1 MGLAQDFGVFW
12 QRYPRKVGKLAAEK
26 AFQQVTKNGASL
38 EDLLAGIARYV
49 QHKPAYADWCY
60 PVTFLRQGRWM
71 DSYDDVID
79 NSQAQAEPW
88 WEECKRLHDSRCN
101 GQGGHHV
108 QMRLDALRVKAD
120 A

>member
-1 MGLAQDFGVFW
+1 MIEQEFSEW
-12 QRYPRKVGKLAAEK
+12 WSKYPRKVGKLAALK
-26 AFQQVTKNGASL
+26 AFVIVRRNGASL
-38 EDLLAGIARYV
+38 EDLLAGITRYV

-71 DSYDDVID
+71 DSYDDTAALE
-79 NSQAQAEPW
+79 SQDTAEPW

-108 QMRLDALRVKAD
+108 QMRLDALRSTSDV
-120 A
+120 